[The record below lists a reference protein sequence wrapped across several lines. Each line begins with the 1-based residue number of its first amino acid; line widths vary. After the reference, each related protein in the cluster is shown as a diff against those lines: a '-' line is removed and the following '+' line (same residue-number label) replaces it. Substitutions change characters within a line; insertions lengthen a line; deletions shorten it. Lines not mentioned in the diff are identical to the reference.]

1 MARSN
6 TPCGLFLR
14 YKNKALHRLTVPPFH
29 HAGAGFK
36 FCCYARKLLLRRP
49 ERGLALL
56 RLGRFCRPVLGPEG
70 CAFLLRLAGL
80 GMPLAGVIGLL
91 LLLLYGRGWLP
102 VRLVLRPTPGNDRGG
117 R

>member
-29 HAGAGFK
+29 DAGAGFK
-36 FCCYARKLLLRRP
+36 FCCYARKLLLRRA

-56 RLGRFCRPVLGPEG
+56 RLGRVCRPVLGPEG
-70 CAFLLRLAGL
+70 CALLLRLAGL
-80 GMPLAGVIGLL
+80 GMPLAGVVGPFLVVL
-91 LLLLYGRGWLP
+91 MGRGRFP
-102 VRLVLRPTPGNDRGG
+102 LRVWVG
-117 R
+117 RAVWDK